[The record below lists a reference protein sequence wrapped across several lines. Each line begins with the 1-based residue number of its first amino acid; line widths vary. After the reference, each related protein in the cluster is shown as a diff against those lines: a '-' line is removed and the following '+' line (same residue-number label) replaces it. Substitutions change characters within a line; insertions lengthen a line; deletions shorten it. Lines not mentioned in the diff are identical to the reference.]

1 MQDVIQD
8 IAITI
13 MRASIKRGELARLLG
28 CNAETVRYYENIG
41 LIGPAERTA
50 SGHRIYHQGDVDRL
64 RFVLRLRQLGFSL
77 EEVRSLL
84 ETVDTGKYT
93 CKEIAQITE
102 RHIQTIHAKI
112 KDLTRLERSL
122 TEITSQCHRGNT
134 PDCAVIDALTDA

>member
-1 MQDVIQD
+1 
-8 IAITI
+8 

-93 CKEIAQITE
+93 CKDRRAHRRLDIPEVSRTNDPNPIVGAHGSTGCNSS
-102 RHIQTIHAKI
+102 HAFQHGSTGENG
-112 KDLTRLERSL
+112 D
-122 TEITSQCHRGNT
+122 
-134 PDCAVIDALTDA
+134 